1 MNTMKRIGICLRKV
15 ILPLLLAALLLLL
28 FKPVYMENGTINYL
42 LLWIYV
48 GVPFGIHKMFLWLV
62 PHKFDLAGT
71 IGIFTLDVIV
81 GGLIGGFALV
91 WQVITGLIATIKG

>member
-1 MNTMKRIGICLRKV
+1 
-15 ILPLLLAALLLLL
+15 
-28 FKPVYMENGTINYL
+28 
-42 LLWIYV
+42 
-48 GVPFGIHKMFLWLV
+48 MFLWLV

>member
-1 MNTMKRIGICLRKV
+1 MRRIDIFLRKV

-28 FKPVYMENGTINYL
+28 FKPVYLENGTINDL
-42 LLWIYV
+42 LLWICI

-71 IGIFTLDVIV
+71 IGIFTLNVIV

-91 WQVITGLIATIKG
+91 WQVISGLIATIKG

>member
-1 MNTMKRIGICLRKV
+1 MRRIGIFLRKV
-15 ILPLLLAALLLLL
+15 ILPLLLAALLLLF
-28 FKPVYMENGTINYL
+28 FKPVYRENGTINYL
-42 LLWIYV
+42 LLWICV

-71 IGIFTLDVIV
+71 LGIFTLDVIV